1 MNTRK
6 LAFSRFF
13 ISCISLITLISGVLA
28 PMPVL
33 ASQAAAASSVTIAGS
48 LQQELGCS
56 GDWQP
61 DCAATHL
68 AYDGGDDVWQ
78 GTFSVPAGNW
88 EYKAPLN
95 NSWDENYGL
104 HAVRDGA
111 NIPLNLAAD
120 TSVKFYYDDKS
131 HWITDNVNSVI
142 AVSPGSFQSELGCPD
157 DWQPDCLRSWLQDI
171 DGDGIY
177 TFETTALPAG
187 SYEGKVALNESWA
200 ENYGQGGVRDG
211 ANISFTV
218 PANNAKVTFR
228 YDSVSHV
235 LTISAGHGHDNNVEY
250 DGLGH
255 NSRDSLY
262 RVPFGAVT
270 PNTPVTL
277 RFRTYHNDVTNVTI
291 RLYDTAVGHED
302 REPMI
307 LAARNVDCYGIAP
320 TGSTC
325 DYWQFTYTPT
335 ALGTVY
341 YRFIIMD
348 GTATAYY
355 SDNALGTVA
364 SVWRPQQKPTTDS
377 ASTWSPRISPW
388 LPGCRMG

>member
-1 MNTRK
+1 MHTK
-6 LAFSRFF
+6 SFSVIR
-13 ISCISLITLISGVLA
+13 SLVTAISLVTMLVGAVG

-33 ASQAAAASSVTIAGS
+33 ASHTANPTSVTSAGD
-48 LQQELGCS
+48 LQSVLGGS

-61 DCAATHL
+61 DCANTHL
-68 AYDGGDDVWQ
+68 TFDAADDVWQ
-78 GTFSVPAGNW
+78 GIFNLPAGSYQ
-88 EYKAPLN
+88 YKAPLN
-95 NSWDENYGL
+95 DNWNENYGL
-104 HAVRDGA
+104 HAASIGD
-111 NIPLNLAAD
+111 NIPLNLGAN
-120 TSVKFYYDDKS
+120 TSVKFYYDHKS
-131 HWITDNVNSVI
+131 HWVTDNQNSVI
-142 AVSPGSFQSELGCPD
+142 AVSPGSFQSELGCSG
-157 DWQPDCLRSWLQDI
+157 DWDPSCLRSWLQDI

-307 LAARNVDCYGIAP
+307 LAARNVDCYGTAAS
-320 TGSTC
+320 GSTC
-325 DYWQFTYTPT
+325 DYW
-335 ALGTVY
+335 
-341 YRFIIMD
+341 
-348 GTATAYY
+348 
-355 SDNALGTVA
+355 
-364 SVWRPQQKPTTDS
+364 
-377 ASTWSPRISPW
+377 
-388 LPGCRMG
+388 